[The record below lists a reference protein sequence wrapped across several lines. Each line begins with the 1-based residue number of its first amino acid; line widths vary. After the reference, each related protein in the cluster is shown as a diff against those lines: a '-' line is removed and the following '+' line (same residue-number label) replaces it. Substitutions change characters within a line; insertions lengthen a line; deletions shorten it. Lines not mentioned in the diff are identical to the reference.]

1 MRANIRVQNNS
12 LFVFAF
18 MKAWMPDVV
27 ILVSLAFLGRGAW
40 GELHLVP
47 THYYKAHKP
56 VMKTIITNRMES
68 SAMTVVQDSGRGSIK
83 NNSA

>member
-1 MRANIRVQNNS
+1 
-12 LFVFAF
+12 

-40 GELHLVP
+40 GELHLVS
-47 THYYKAHKP
+47 TYYYKAHKP

-68 SAMTVVQDSGRGSIK
+68 SAMTVV
-83 NNSA
+83 